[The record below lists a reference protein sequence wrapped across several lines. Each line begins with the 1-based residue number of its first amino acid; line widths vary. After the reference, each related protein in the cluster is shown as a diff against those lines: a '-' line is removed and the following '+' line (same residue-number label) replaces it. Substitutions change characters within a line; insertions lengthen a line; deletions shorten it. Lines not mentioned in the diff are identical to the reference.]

1 MEEAGRK
8 EFQAEETGAWGL
20 TCRGCSG
27 NSRSCGW
34 MECQMCEGT
43 VTAVA
48 GSYKPWTSSG
58 KEVGLDL
65 ASNREVLRFSEPVSG
80 MVRVV
85 FYIN

>member
-1 MEEAGRK
+1 
-8 EFQAEETGAWGL
+8 
-20 TCRGCSG
+20 
-27 NSRSCGW
+27 

-43 VTAVA
+43 VTAVT
-48 GSYKPWTSSG
+48 GSYKPWMSSG